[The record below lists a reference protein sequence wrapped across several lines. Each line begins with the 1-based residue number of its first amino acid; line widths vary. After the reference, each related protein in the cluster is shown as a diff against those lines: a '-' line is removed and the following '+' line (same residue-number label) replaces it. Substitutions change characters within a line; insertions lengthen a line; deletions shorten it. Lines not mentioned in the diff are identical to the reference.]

1 MTRILVIDDH
11 DVVRKG
17 LITSLKAHGFEG
29 IESAESVK
37 GARSKIATFNPQ
49 AIIVDINLPDGSG
62 FDVVQWVRKL
72 SKEIAILV
80 LSLNPAD
87 QFAAIAKAAG
97 ANAYLSKSQGI
108 DEIIASL
115 RFAISHPHT
124 FTSSLITNKSHDW
137 QLTPREIDVLTL
149 LAHGENNSAISSTLY
164 ISLSTVKTHISSILR
179 KLDAGNRTAAVKAAR
194 EKGLL
199 L

>member
-1 MTRILVIDDH
+1 
-11 DVVRKG
+11 
-17 LITSLKAHGFEG
+17 LKANGFER
-29 IESAESVK
+29 IDSAVSTK
-37 GARSKIATFNPQ
+37 DARSKIATFNPQ

-62 FDVVQWVRKL
+62 FDLVTWVRKL
-72 SKEIAILV
+72 SKETAILV

-97 ANAYLSKSQGI
+97 ANAYLSKSQSI

-115 RFAISHPHT
+115 RFAISQPHT
-124 FTSSLITNKSHDW
+124 FTSSFITNQSHDW
-137 QLTPREIDVLTL
+137 QLTPREIDILTL
-149 LAHGENNSAISSTLY
+149 LANGESNSAISSSLY

-179 KLDAGNRTAAVKAAR
+179 KLNAGNRTAAVKAAR

>member
-17 LITSLKAHGFEG
+17 LITSLKAHGFED
-29 IESAESVK
+29 IESAESIK

-124 FTSSLITNKSHDW
+124 FTSSLITNHSQNW

-149 LAHGENNSAISSTLY
+149 LANGENNSAISSTLY
-164 ISLSTVKTHISSILR
+164 ISLSTVKSHISSILR
-179 KLDAGNRTAAVKAAR
+179 KLDASNRTAAVKVAR

>member
-17 LITSLKAHGFEG
+17 LITALKAHSFEG
-29 IESAESVK
+29 IESAVSVK
-37 GARSKIATFNPQ
+37 DARSKIATFNPQ

-62 FDVVQWVRKL
+62 FDLVTWVRKL
-72 SKEIAILV
+72 SKETAILV
-80 LSLNPAD
+80 LSLNPAH
-87 QFAAIAKAAG
+87 QFASIAQAAG
-97 ANAYLSKSQGI
+97 ANGYLSKSQSV

-124 FTSSLITNKSHDW
+124 FTSTLVSNQSRDL

-149 LAHGENNSAISSTLY
+149 LANGENNSAISSTLY
-164 ISLSTVKTHISSILR
+164 ISLSTVKSHISSILR
-179 KLDAGNRTAAVKAAR
+179 KLDATNRTAAVKVAR

>member
-17 LITSLKAHGFEG
+17 LITALKAHGFEG
-29 IESAESVK
+29 IESAVSVK
-37 GARSKIATFNPQ
+37 DARSKIATFNPQ

-62 FDVVQWVRKL
+62 FDLVTWVRKI
-72 SKEIAILV
+72 SKETAILV
-80 LSLNPAD
+80 LSLNPAH
-87 QFAAIAKAAG
+87 QFASIAQAAG
-97 ANAYLSKSQGI
+97 ANAYLSKIQSI
-108 DEIIASL
+108 DEILASL

-124 FTSSLITNKSHDW
+124 FTSTLGSNQPRDW

-149 LAHGENNSAISSTLY
+149 LANGENNSAISTALY
-164 ISLSTVKTHISSILR
+164 ISLSTVKSHISSILR
-179 KLDAGNRTAAVKAAR
+179 KLDATNRTAAVKVAR
-194 EKGLL
+194 DNGLL

>member
-17 LITSLKAHGFEG
+17 LITSFKANGFEK
-29 IESAESVK
+29 IESAVSIK
-37 GARSKIATFNPQ
+37 DARSKIATFNPQ
-49 AIIVDINLPDGSG
+49 GIIVDINLPDGSG
-62 FDVVQWVRKL
+62 FEVVQWVRKL
-72 SKEIAILV
+72 SKETAILV

-97 ANAYLSKSQGI
+97 ANAYLSKSQSI

-124 FTSSLITNKSHDW
+124 FTSSLITNHSHDW
-137 QLTPREIDVLTL
+137 KLTPREIDVLTL
-149 LAHGENNSAISSTLY
+149 IANGNNNSAISSTLY

>member
-17 LITSLKAHGFEG
+17 LITSLKANGFER
-29 IESAESVK
+29 IDSAVSTK
-37 GARSKIATFNPQ
+37 DARSKIATFNPQ
-49 AIIVDINLPDGSG
+49 GIIVDINLPDGSG
-62 FDVVQWVRKL
+62 FDLVTWVRKL
-72 SKEIAILV
+72 SKETAILV
-80 LSLNPAD
+80 LSLNPTD

-97 ANAYLSKSQGI
+97 ANAYLSKSQSI

-115 RFAISHPHT
+115 RFALSHPHT
-124 FTSSLITNKSHDW
+124 FTSTFITNTSHDW

-149 LAHGENNSAISSTLY
+149 LAHGENNSAISSALY

-179 KLDAGNRTAAVKAAR
+179 KLDASNRTAAVKAAR